1 MLILYYSPNACS
13 LASHVT
19 LEETGVPYEAKR
31 VNFGVEQQKSPE
43 YLALNPKARV
53 PTLVTPSGILTETPA
68 ILAFLAQSF
77 PEKKLAPLDDA
88 FAFAEMQA
96 FNSYL
101 CSTVH
106 VAHAHKGRG
115 PRWADEESSIAD
127 MKRKVPQTMTACF
140 DLIESRMLKG
150 PWAMG
155 QAFTVAD
162 PYLFLVTRWAEGD
175 GVDLSRL
182 PRVSDHYARMQARPS
197 VRTVLAREAAA

>member
-1 MLILYYSPNACS
+1 MLTLYYSPNACS

-19 LEETGVPYEAKR
+19 LEEIGAPYEAKR
-31 VNFGVEQQKSPE
+31 VNFGVEQQKSAE

-53 PTLVTPSGILTETPA
+53 PALVTPRGILTETPA

-77 PEKKLAPLDDA
+77 PDRKLAPLDDP
-88 FAFAEMQA
+88 FAFAELQA

-115 PRWADEESSIAD
+115 PRWADEDSSIAD
-127 MKRKVPQTMTACF
+127 MKRKVPQTMTTCF
-140 DLIESRMLKG
+140 ELIEDKMLKG

-155 QAFTVAD
+155 EAFTVAD
-162 PYLFLVTRWAEGD
+162 PYLFIVTRWAEGD
-175 GVDLSRL
+175 GVDLSRF
-182 PRVSDHYARMQARPS
+182 PRVADHHARMQARPA
-197 VRTVLAREAAA
+197 VKTVLAREAAA